1 MQFRLPIRHSSI
13 VSQVLSPS
21 SHYDDSHIQ
30 LTTSHYDRR
39 TLIITRFQHVAPH
52 SNERHLS
59 GVHPLS
65 PSIYS
70 VVSVGFKSS
79 SQQDDV

>member
-1 MQFRLPIRHSSI
+1 MTSI
-13 VSQVLSPS
+13 VSQVSLPS
-21 SHYDDSHIQ
+21 SQYDDSRIQ

-39 TLIITRFQHVAPH
+39 TLIITRFQHVVAPH

-59 GVHPLS
+59 SVHPLL

-79 SQQDDV
+79 SQQEEV